1 MDIAADDGVDARA
14 HRSTNEVIAHAPEPS
29 TREEPC
35 GVYAA
40 GEPEI
45 RALRGRALA
54 RAAHALK
61 TPLAVIKGSA
71 TTLLSNAGR
80 WDLATQQEMLQLIDG
95 QVDRLHELVTGLL
108 DVWRLE
114 GALLPVRLEPT
125 CVLPFL
131 EELALGWADAA
142 PTHPVRLVLPAQL
155 PSVPLDPQR
164 MRQALDRL
172 IAYAIQAASPGT
184 SVTIEARVGAGE
196 LLLLV
201 GWRAFAPPSEALAQ
215 LLEPFSPGDGADESA
230 DTSLGLATARAIIHA
245 HGGRIAP
252 GGRTPAVH
260 QAFEIVLPLGAATAS
275 GTPASGTPA
284 SGGAVPAPLR
294 RVPSRGHG
302 RRERPVVL
310 IADDDQ
316 HLARYLRANL
326 EAQGYRA
333 LVAPNALQMARVLD
347 LEDPNLVLLDATLT
361 GKVRTTT
368 PQLLHECG
376 DVPTIVL
383 GGSDEAECVRA
394 LDLGATDYL
403 AKPFGLQELLAR
415 VRAAL
420 RSAAHE
426 GAGDGPKEPF
436 QTGDLVIDFAQRQV
450 SVGGCVVQL
459 SRTEY
464 NLLRVLAEH
473 AGRVLTHG
481 MLLEQVWGPGYGH
494 EVEFL
499 WVYARRLRRKIEP
512 DPHQPRYLLTV
523 PGVGYRLAQVSPS
536 MVRNQTDP

>member
-1 MDIAADDGVDARA
+1 M
-14 HRSTNEVIAHAPEPS
+14 
-29 TREEPC
+29 
-35 GVYAA
+35 
-40 GEPEI
+40 
-45 RALRGRALA
+45 
-54 RAAHALK
+54 
-61 TPLAVIKGSA
+61 
-71 TTLLSNAGR
+71 
-80 WDLATQQEMLQLIDG
+80 
-95 QVDRLHELVTGLL
+95 
-108 DVWRLE
+108 
-114 GALLPVRLEPT
+114 
-125 CVLPFL
+125 
-131 EELALGWADAA
+131 
-142 PTHPVRLVLPAQL
+142 LPAQL

-172 IAYAIQAASPGT
+172 IAYAMQASSPGT

-201 GWRAFAPPSEALAQ
+201 GWRAFAPPSEAVAQ
-215 LLEPFSPGDGADESA
+215 LLEPFSPGGADESA

-275 GTPASGTPA
+275 GTTASGA
-284 SGGAVPAPLR
+284 ALPAPPR

-347 LEDPNLVLLDATLT
+347 LEDPDVVLLDATLT

-376 DVPTIVL
+376 EVPTIVL

-415 VRAAL
+415 VRVAL
-420 RSAAHE
+420 RSTAHE
-426 GAGDGPKEPF
+426 GAGEGPKPPF

-512 DPHQPRYLLTV
+512 DPHQPRYILTV
-523 PGVGYRLAQVSPS
+523 PGVGYRLAQVESP
-536 MVRNQTDP
+536 MVRNLTDP